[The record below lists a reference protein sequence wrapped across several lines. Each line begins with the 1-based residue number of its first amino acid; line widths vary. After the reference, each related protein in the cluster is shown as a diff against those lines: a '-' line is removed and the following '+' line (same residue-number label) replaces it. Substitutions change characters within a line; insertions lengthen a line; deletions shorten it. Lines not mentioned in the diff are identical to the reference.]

1 MGLFVWV
8 DVKSTGD
15 FPLGL
20 KLDKRDTS
28 CIANPVFKKCL
39 ELVVV
44 ILEKVDVDVDKQV
57 LGFGVLLDVHV
68 VLTDVDDQLVREDT
82 VRRRRTFSRNSRWLL
97 PLQCTLQLA
106 TVSKPL
112 PIAEGGGRM
121 GAFALPARAY
131 GLGSVSSSCET

>member
-1 MGLFVWV
+1 MW
-8 DVKSTGD
+8 
-15 FPLGL
+15 
-20 KLDKRDTS
+20 
-28 CIANPVFKKCL
+28 
-39 ELVVV
+39 VVV
-44 ILEKVDVDVDKQV
+44 
-57 LGFGVLLDVHV
+57 LLVVHV

-121 GAFALPARAY
+121 GTVALTDRAY
-131 GLGSVSSSCET
+131 GLGISSSGELEPKWQFCHFGCSLHPSERITRSLICYTKKSLKEFV

>member
-1 MGLFVWV
+1 M
-8 DVKSTGD
+8 
-15 FPLGL
+15 
-20 KLDKRDTS
+20 
-28 CIANPVFKKCL
+28 
-39 ELVVV
+39 LVAV
-44 ILEKVDVDVDKQV
+44 LEKICVTDEQDEVV

-121 GAFALPARAY
+121 GTVALTDRAY
-131 GLGSVSSSCET
+131 GLGISSSCET

>member
-1 MGLFVWV
+1 MSKFGV
-8 DVKSTGD
+8 
-15 FPLGL
+15 
-20 KLDKRDTS
+20 
-28 CIANPVFKKCL
+28 
-39 ELVVV
+39 
-44 ILEKVDVDVDKQV
+44 
-57 LGFGVLLDVHV
+57 GVLLDVHV

-131 GLGSVSSSCET
+131 GLEMLFQAVKLEPKWQFCHFGCSLHPYERITRSQICYT